1 MLKIAFL
8 GQQGSFSSL
17 VAKQHFP
24 QGFVAINCQHASE
37 LFVNLTSHKADIA
50 IVPIENTLGSSVLEH
65 YDLMYQWADQIQIFQ
80 EVRLAIHHCLIALPQ
95 ARLDTI
101 QTVYAHPQAFLQCSQ
116 FLQKFSHWQ
125 LVDAPNT
132 TAAMESVKSSSKIT
146 NTFIGSEW
154 LAREHSL
161 SILASN
167 IENYTNNLTRFFLIR
182 RLTTE
187 TPIRANKCSLCFKLK
202 HEPKSLLSALQII
215 SQDYVNL
222 TKIESRPILGSIFEY
237 IFYVDFEFPNSQLT
251 NVQNIINTLK
261 EKVLEL
267 KNFGFYEKCE

>member
-1 MLKIAFL
+1 MLNIAFL

-17 VAKQHFP
+17 VATQHFP
-24 QGFVAINCQHASE
+24 QGFKSVNCQYASE
-37 LFVNLTSHKADIA
+37 LFTNLVNQTADIA
-50 IVPIENTLGSSVLEH
+50 VVPIENTLGSSVLEH

-95 ARLDTI
+95 ATLDTI
-101 QTVYAHPQAFLQCSQ
+101 ETVYAHPQAFLQSSQ
-116 FLQKFSHWQ
+116 FLQKFPHWR

-132 TAAMESVKSSSKIT
+132 TAAMESVKSSHKIT
-146 NTFIGSEW
+146 NAFIGSEW
-154 LAREHSL
+154 LAREHAL

-182 RLTTE
+182 RFTTE
-187 TPIRANKCSLCFKLK
+187 TPTRANKCSLCFKLK

-215 SQDYVNL
+215 SQDYINL

-237 IFYVDFEFPNSQLT
+237 IFYVDFEFPNEQLAT
-251 NVQNIINTLK
+251 VKDLIDKLK
-261 EKVLEL
+261 PKVLEL
-267 KNFGFYEKCE
+267 KNFGFYEKCD